1 MGMRMLK
8 VVVLAQLL
16 ASVGARAGDRL
27 AVQAAGESVMTM
39 RVDGDLL
46 IDSQGRVTE
55 YSLRTALDPSLRQML
70 DKAVPAWRL
79 EPVTQGG
86 RPVNA
91 KTPMRIILAAR
102 EVPAGYE
109 VRIDNV
115 VFAPITPE
123 DHAAAK
129 ASLLAA
135 RERGESI
142 GLAGEQPR
150 EPAFITHQKMQPPR
164 YPKGLMIAGVEG
176 TVLLSLRLNPDGTVA
191 EVAASQSSLLNVKGR
206 SSVLDKAR
214 ALLEQE
220 SMRAA
225 AQWRYAVA
233 AAHPELLDAEDLTL
247 RVPIEFRMGRDDGKV
262 GALDGAWRL
271 EFRGPNLPAPW
282 LQGKASEQIV
292 GVSDLAG
299 SEQIVGRTP
308 FRLVDRS
315 LLDRTL

>member
-1 MGMRMLK
+1 MGMLK
-8 VVVLAQLL
+8 AGVLALLL
-16 ASVGARAGDRL
+16 ASAGAQAGDRL

-46 IDSQGRVTE
+46 IDTEGRVAS
-55 YSLRTALDPSLRQML
+55 YSLRTELDPALRNIL
-70 DKAVPAWRL
+70 DKAIPAWRL
-79 EPVTQGG
+79 RPVTQGG
-86 RPVNA
+86 KPVNA

-123 DHAAAK
+123 DRAAAK
-129 ASLLAA
+129 ASQLAA
-135 RERGESI
+135 RERGETI
-142 GLAGEQPR
+142 DVAGGQPVS
-150 EPAFITHQKMQPPR
+150 ITHRKMQPPL

-176 TVLLSLRLNPDGTVA
+176 TVLLNVRLNPDGTVA
-191 EVAASQSSLLNVKGR
+191 EAMASQSSLLNVRGR
-206 SSVLDKAR
+206 SSIMDKAR

-220 SMRAA
+220 SMRVA
-225 AQWRYAVA
+225 AQWRYTVD

-247 RVPIEFRMGRDDGKV
+247 RVPIEFRMGRSVDKV
-262 GALDGAWRL
+262 EPLNGVWRH
-271 EFRGPNLPAPW
+271 EFRGPNLPVPW
-282 LQGKASEQIV
+282 LRGKQDEQVV

-299 SEQIVGRTP
+299 SEQLAGSTP

-315 LLDRTL
+315 VLGGAL

>member
-1 MGMRMLK
+1 MRMLK
-8 VVVLAQLL
+8 AGVLALLL
-16 ASVGARAGDRL
+16 ASAGAQAGDRL

-46 IDSQGRVTE
+46 IDTEGRVTE

-79 EPVTQGG
+79 VPVTQGG

-109 VRIDNV
+109 VRIENV

-129 ASLLAA
+129 ASQLAA

-142 GLAGEQPR
+142 GVAGEQPR
-150 EPAFITHQKMQPPR
+150 VTVFITHQKMQPPR

-191 EVAASQSSLLNVKGR
+191 EVVASQSSLLNARGR

-220 SMRAA
+220 SMRVA
-225 AQWRYAVA
+225 AQWRYTVDAVP
-233 AAHPELLDAEDLTL
+233 PELLDVEDLTL
-247 RVPIEFRMGRDDGKV
+247 RVPIEFRMGRSGDKV
-262 GALDGAWRL
+262 DPLNGAWRH
-271 EFRGPNLPAPW
+271 EFRGPNLPVPW
-282 LQGKASEQIV
+282 LRGKEGEQVV

-299 SEQIVGRTP
+299 SEQMAGRTP

-315 LLDRTL
+315 VLGQAL

>member
-1 MGMRMLK
+1 MRMLK
-8 VVVLAQLL
+8 AGVLALLL
-16 ASVGARAGDRL
+16 ASAGAQAGDRL

-46 IDSQGRVTE
+46 IDTEGRVTE

-79 EPVTQGG
+79 VPVTQGG

-109 VRIDNV
+109 VRIENV

-129 ASLLAA
+129 ASQLAA

-142 GLAGEQPR
+142 GVAGEQPR
-150 EPAFITHQKMQPPR
+150 VTVFITHQKMQPPR

-191 EVAASQSSLLNVKGR
+191 EVVASQSSLLNARGR

-220 SMRAA
+220 SMRVA
-225 AQWRYAVA
+225 AQWRYTVDAVP
-233 AAHPELLDAEDLTL
+233 PELLDVEDLTL
-247 RVPIEFRMGRDDGKV
+247 RVPIEFRMGRGDGKV

-282 LQGKASEQIV
+282 LQGKASEQVV